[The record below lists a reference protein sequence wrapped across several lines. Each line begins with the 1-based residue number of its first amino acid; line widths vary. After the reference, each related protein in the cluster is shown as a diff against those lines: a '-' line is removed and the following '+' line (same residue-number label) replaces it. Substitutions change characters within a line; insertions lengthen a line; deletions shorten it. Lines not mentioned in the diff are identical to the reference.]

1 VLLRVKNHGDRVRVV
16 GKVRMSAEHTDV
28 EHEEIV
34 EAVRKQKD
42 EIDVVVIGGPGS
54 GLVRHGKEGE
64 RGFEGERQIRIVRD
78 RDGEDKW
85 EVTYHMTDPVKIPM
99 TEKIELVDSMVDM
112 MTEVKRTVGELVKVI
127 HVTMFPRFVEQCCK
141 DHMTDED
148 VWLLDGIRRD
158 VNREIKETLSD
169 RKSGVEVVDWWQLV
183 NARNEMTLSELR
195 RSGTVDLDNV
205 HLTSRT
211 NRIAAASLL
220 HRLLE
225 RKGMETN
232 KRRRVE

>member
-1 VLLRVKNHGDRVRVV
+1 MRVV